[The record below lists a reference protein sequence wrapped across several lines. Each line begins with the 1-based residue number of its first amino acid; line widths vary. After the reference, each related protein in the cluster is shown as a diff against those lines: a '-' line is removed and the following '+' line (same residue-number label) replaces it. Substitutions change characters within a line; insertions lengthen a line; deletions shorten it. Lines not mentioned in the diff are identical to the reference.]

1 MIEIICTNNG
11 ERRNYPQG
19 VTLQQVAIDMG
30 FTSGSIYS
38 AYVNNKLK
46 ELDYSLFKPYIVE
59 FIGFSNPE
67 GKRMYDRSL
76 SFVLYKAVHDLF
88 PGKKLKIEHAI
99 SKGYYCEIEGFD
111 SMTSGQVA
119 EIEKRMREIIASDM
133 PFVRKRI
140 LADDAVKLFEDM
152 GYYEKAQLFRT
163 RAHLYSSVY
172 HLDDVIDYFYGC
184 LLPSTGYLKLFNIDK
199 YYDGM
204 LLRSPLTENPN
215 EVAKLIR
222 QDKMFDVLREFKNW
236 GNILNI
242 SYMCNINQQIDDGNV
257 GELIKISEALQ
268 EKKLAQIAD
277 MIAGRNPQPKIV
289 LLSGPS
295 SSGKTTTAN
304 KLAVQLKVA
313 GYKPVTLSLDNY
325 FVDREK
331 TPLDENGEYDF
342 EALEALDIPYL
353 NKDLNALF
361 AGETIDVPKFS
372 FKDGKRYFDGEKMH
386 LDSNS
391 IIVAEGIHALNPKL
405 TSQIDDKLKF
415 KVYASALT
423 TVSLDNH
430 NRIPTTDTRLIR
442 RIVRDYRYRGYS
454 AKDTID
460 RWPSVRRG
468 EEKHIFPN
476 QECCDIMFNTAMVYE
491 TGVLKRY
498 VEPILQE
505 VPPNCT
511 AYREAVRLLKFF
523 SYVKPIPDNEI
534 PPTSI
539 LREFLGGSSFKY

>member
-313 GYKPVTLSLDNY
+313 GYKPITLSLDNY

>member
-76 SFVLYKAVHDLF
+76 SFVLYKAVHDIF

-99 SKGYYCEIEGFD
+99 SKGYYCEIEGLE
-111 SMTSGQVA
+111 SVTSEQVA

>member
-76 SFVLYKAVHDLF
+76 SFVLYKAVHDIF

-99 SKGYYCEIEGFD
+99 SKGYYCEIEGLE
-111 SMTSGQVA
+111 SVTSEQVA

-163 RAHLYSSVY
+163 RAHLYSSIY

-222 QDKMFDVLREFKNW
+222 QDKMFDVLREFKKW

-242 SYMCNINQQIDDGNV
+242 SYMCNINKQIDEGSV

-313 GYKPVTLSLDNY
+313 GYKPITLSLDNY

-391 IIVAEGIHALNPKL
+391 IIVAEGIHALNPRL

>member
-30 FTSGSIYS
+30 LTDKPIYA

-46 ELDYSLFKPYIVE
+46 ELDFSLFKPYVID

-76 SFVLYKAVHDLF
+76 SFVLYKAVHDIF
-88 PGKKLKIEHAI
+88 PGKKLKIEHSI
-99 SKGYYCEIEGFD
+99 SKGYYCEIEEVSPVSD
-111 SMTSGQVA
+111 EQVSQ
-119 EIEKRMREIIASDM
+119 IESRMREIIKSDL

-140 LADDAVKLFEDM
+140 LAEDAIKLFEDM
-152 GYYEKAQLFRT
+152 GYHEKAELFCT

-204 LLRSPLTENPN
+204 LLRSPLTENPD
-215 EVAKLIR
+215 EVAKLIV
-222 QDKMFDVLREFKNW
+222 QDKMFDVLREFKKW

-242 SYMCNINQQIDDGNV
+242 SYMCNINRQIEEGNV

-277 MIAGRNPQPKIV
+277 MIASRNPQPKIV

-342 EALEALDIPYL
+342 EALDALDIPYL

-361 AGETIDVPKFS
+361 SGETIEVPKFS
-372 FKDGKRYFDGEKMH
+372 FKDGKRFFDGEKMH

-391 IIVAEGIHALNPKL
+391 IIIAEGIHALNPRL

>member
-30 FTSGSIYS
+30 LTKEPVYA

-46 ELDYSLFKPYIVE
+46 EIDFALYKPYTVE
-59 FIGFSNPE
+59 FIGFSHPE

-76 SFVLYKAVHDLF
+76 SFVLYKAVHDMF
-88 PGKKLKIEHAI
+88 PGKNLKIEHAI
-99 SKGYYCEIEGFD
+99 SHGYYCEIADVNSLTD
-111 SMTSGQVA
+111 SQVEEIKTRMQDIIGQ
-119 EIEKRMREIIASDM
+119 DL

-140 LADDAVKLFEDM
+140 LAEDAIQMFEDK
-152 GYYEKAQLFRT
+152 GYHEKAQLFKT

-172 HLDDVIDYFYGC
+172 HLDDVVDYFYGC
-184 LLPSTGYLKLFNIDK
+184 LLPSTGYLDKFNIDK

-204 LLRSPLTENPN
+204 LLRTPLIENPN
-215 EVAKLIR
+215 KVAELVQ
-222 QDKMFDVLREFKNW
+222 QDKMFDVLREFKKW

-242 SYMCNINQQIDDGNV
+242 SYMCNINQQIDDGKV
-257 GELIKISEALQ
+257 GELIKVSEALQ

-277 MIAGRNPQPKIV
+277 MIAERNPQPRLV

-304 KLAVQLKVA
+304 KLAVQLRVA
-313 GYKPVTLSLDNY
+313 GYQPVTLSLDNY

-342 EALEALDIPYL
+342 EALEALDIPCL

-361 AGETIDVPKFS
+361 EGKTIDVPKFS
-372 FKDGKRYFDGEKMH
+372 FKDGKRYYDGEKMH
-386 LDSNS
+386 LESNS
-391 IIVAEGIHALNPKL
+391 IIIAEGIHALNPKL
-405 TSQIDDKLKF
+405 TQQVRDELKF
-415 KVYASALT
+415 RVYASALT

-460 RWPSVRRG
+460 RWQSVRRG
-468 EEKHIFPN
+468 EERHIFPN
-476 QECCDIMFNTAMVYE
+476 QERSDIMFNTAMAYE

-498 VEPILQE
+498 AEPILQQ

-511 AYREAVRLLKFF
+511 AYREAIRLLKFF
-523 SYVKPIPDNEI
+523 SYVKPIPDDEI

>member
-76 SFVLYKAVHDLF
+76 SFVLYKAVHDIF

-99 SKGYYCEIEGFD
+99 SKGYYCEIEGLE
-111 SMTSGQVA
+111 SVTSEQVA

-454 AKDTID
+454 AKNTID

-476 QECCDIMFNTAMVYE
+476 QERCDIMFNTAMVYE

-505 VPPNCT
+505 VPPNCP